1 MGSLRTFLV
10 CLALVQPALAGQGA
24 LPTDPLT
31 HFATC
36 TGRLSAL
43 VEHQWRTD
51 GPASEATAR
60 QRDAMADLLAAVTP
74 PDAAIPA
81 MALRLEA
88 KAAHAAL
95 LAQAHHR
102 GDRAAQA
109 QALRLIEPCRAMLLG

>member
-1 MGSLRTFLV
+1 MGGFRTLLLW
-10 CLALVQPALAGQGA
+10 LALVPPVSAGQGA
-24 LPTDPLT
+24 LPSDPLT

-51 GPASEATAR
+51 GPASEGTAR
-60 QRDAMADLLAAVTP
+60 QRDAMADLLVAVTP

-95 LAQAHHR
+95 LSQAHR
-102 GDRAAQA
+102 TGDSGAQRL
-109 QALRLIEPCRAMLLG
+109 ALRLIAPCLAMLLG

>member
-1 MGSLRTFLV
+1 MGGLRTLLLWF
-10 CLALVQPALAGQGA
+10 ALVLPVSAGPGA

-51 GPASEATAR
+51 GPASEDTAR

-95 LAQAHHR
+95 LAQAHR
-102 GDRAAQA
+102 SGDRAAQV

>member
-1 MGSLRTFLV
+1 MGSLRTILLWF
-10 CLALVQPALAGQGA
+10 ALGLPVSAGQGG

-51 GPASEATAR
+51 GPASEVTAR

-95 LAQAHHR
+95 LAQAHHGR
-102 GDRAAQA
+102 DRAAQA